1 MKKRKLYG
9 TALLTASMI
18 TVLLSGCGSSNSSSY
33 KSTSEDY
40 AAGAAY
46 EADYGVYEEA
56 AEAELYDGNSSGAG
70 SAGQVPDTQNRK
82 LITTV
87 TISAETDDMDKSLAA
102 IDSKIAELGGYT
114 ENSDIYNGSYSS
126 HVSRNA
132 SLTIRIPK
140 DRLEEFIAVVEGGNN
155 ITNKKVNVDDVT
167 LSYVDTESRKN
178 SLRTEEQR
186 LLEIM
191 KQAETVEDIITIEDK
206 LANVRYE
213 IESVESQLRSY
224 DNKVDY
230 STVYLSIDEVKVF
243 TPVEEETALSRMGN
257 GFRESLEDVIDAIV
271 DFFVWIVVHI
281 PQLILL
287 LIVVVIAFIICKVIA
302 VASKKR
308 KAKKMAKM
316 QAMYQAQAVMQ
327 PGMQPQP
334 GMPPQGMPPQPGMPP
349 QGMPPQPGMPPQNV
363 PPAGNI
369 PEGPANDAPDPA
381 VDNIESNENGNKE

>member
-1 MKKRKLYG
+1 MVMKKRNVFG
-9 TALLTASMI
+9 SVLLTTVMTA
-18 TVLLSGCGSSNSSSY
+18 VLLAGCGSSGSSSY
-33 KSTSEDY
+33 KSASEDY

-46 EADYGVYEEA
+46 DADYGVYEEA
-56 AEAELYDGNSSGAG
+56 MEAESYDESSSGSN
-70 SAGQVPDTQNRK
+70 SAGQVPDIQNRK

-87 TISAETDDMDKSLAA
+87 TISAETDDMDTSLAA
-102 IDSKIAELGGYT
+102 IDKKINELGGYT
-114 ENSDIYNGSYSS
+114 EKSDIYNGSYSS

-140 DRLEEFIAVVEGGNN
+140 DRLNEFIAVIEGGNN

-186 LLEIM
+186 LLDIM

-206 LANVRYE
+206 LASVRYE

-230 STVYLSIDEVKVF
+230 STVYLTIDEVKVF
-243 TPVEEETALSRMGN
+243 TPVEEEGALTRMGN
-257 GFRESLEDVIDAIV
+257 GFMESFHDVVDAIV

-287 LIVVVIAFIICKVIA
+287 LILVVIIVIICRIITA
-302 VASKKR
+302 ASKKS
-308 KAKKMAKM
+308 KAKKVAKM
-316 QAMYQAQAVMQ
+316 QAMYQAQGMQPQQGMPQMRPGMPQPQQGMPQQQ
-327 PGMQPQP
+327 PGMQQPQP
-334 GMPPQGMPPQPGMPP
+334 VAQQPQQGAQQVQSGAQQPPKQ
-349 QGMPPQPGMPPQNV
+349 
-363 PPAGNI
+363 
-369 PEGPANDAPDPA
+369 EK
-381 VDNIESNENGNKE
+381 ENGNKE